1 MACSC
6 SACSASSS
14 IVGEAAS
21 SRASDAAVARARG
34 DLICWSRRWAAAV
47 CSLGAAR
54 AGEVCL
60 DEGVRYSSIAQYS
73 IYSVAY
79 LIALHFIPGYHL
91 RVGEAAG
98 YYRHARL
105 REEGRGS
112 AGLERDLAGALRKAR
127 QAEVVARSALALE
140 PSAST
145 SRKSHCA

>member
-21 SRASDAAVARARG
+21 SGASDAAVARARG

-60 DEGVRYSSIAQYS
+60 GEW
-73 IYSVAY
+73 
-79 LIALHFIPGYHL
+79 L
-91 RVGEAAG
+91 RASGGPAAP
-98 YYRHARL
+98 L
-105 REEGRGS
+105 
-112 AGLERDLAGALRKAR
+112 AGLGVKE
-127 QAEVVARSALALE
+127 ALARAQK
-140 PSAST
+140 PGV
-145 SRKSHCA
+145 